1 MLLNVQQLNYFLV
14 DKNQSIKNKKFVKK
28 RMQIALTS
36 SMMYSS
42 NLNKKD
48 FKLLRN
54 EFFQLFK
61 DLNLYHFNFKTIFIL
76 LFLRFIPQ
84 SIFEL
89 SIKNYVKFKKSK

>member
-1 MLLNVQQLNYFLV
+1 
-14 DKNQSIKNKKFVKK
+14 
-28 RMQIALTS
+28 MQIALTS